1 MSLLSNFLPDP
12 LPEIFSKA
20 PKIIFK
26 SFPIAQLLKEAA
38 TLTSQMMKHDIQNE
52 MKASLQEKASS
63 ISVEITS
70 SIIEPIQK
78 LSHDQAITLLKLYFF
93 QLKHH
98 HQIFLDL
105 RSVNFS
111 EKNGLLQWSP
121 TQLYHSFQPE
131 FHQGILNLYFGFF
144 TGNDEAMDQGLKLI
158 KLIHPQMSEIKKI
171 ELRSLF
177 KSHFGNAMN
186 GEVTLSLND
195 FNHSFN
201 NILQFLD
208 QENLKIEIDF
218 LYFGIYLITLYLSL
232 DPVASPLPVK
242 KIYEEIFL
250 HS

>member
-26 SFPIAQLLKEAA
+26 SFPVTQLLKEAT
-38 TLTSQMMKHDIQNE
+38 TLTSQMMNHDIQNE
-52 MKASLQEKASS
+52 MKESLREKIPS
-63 ISVEITS
+63 ISIEIAP
-70 SIIEPIQK
+70 SIEVPIKK
-78 LSHDQAITLLKLYFF
+78 LNHEQAVTLLKLYFF

-105 RSVNFS
+105 RSVNFGQ
-111 EKNGLLQWSP
+111 KNGFLTWAP
-121 TQLYHSFQPE
+121 TALYHSFQTE

-144 TGNDEAMDQGLKLI
+144 TGNDEAMDQGLKQI
-158 KLIHPQMSEIKKI
+158 KLIQPEMSELKKT

-177 KSHFGNAMN
+177 KSHFGNAME
-186 GEVTLSLND
+186 GEVILNLND
-195 FNHSFN
+195 FNKSFN

-232 DPVASPLPVK
+232 DPVASPIPVK

-250 HS
+250 HF